1 MCAQCTGFA
10 LCAQPVHR
18 TLCNTIH
25 KTQLQSPD
33 PAAEEPNG
41 IKEKQLQL
49 CFPTKLME
57 GSKFSELVFVFNQP
71 MGLLV
76 NISKGKHIIK
86 L

>member
-1 MCAQCTGFA
+1 MCFQCTVCAPCAQD
-10 LCAQPVHR
+10 